1 MTVPPGGCQAL
12 SLSQRYLGDLA
23 HLAQQIP
30 MTHVERRFRLE
41 GLVAARETAVPRPGW
56 LALFTKALAFV
67 AAAHGELRQTCKS
80 LPSPCVYE
88 HPDSVAAIGV
98 SRPYDETVP
107 WLWARVRSPERRS
120 LVDLD
125 SLLRRFKEDAGHTI
139 GQVRRVHARCR
150 WPQWVR
156 RLAWWHAATLTGL
169 RHARRLGTM
178 AVASVGQQGAALRSA
193 RYPATAVLS
202 YGPLGPDGTADV
214 SLQFDAR
221 VLTVVQAAAILQDVE
236 RALTCEILM
245 ELRYYQQLAAA

>member
-30 MTHVERRFRLE
+30 TTSVERRFRLDV
-41 GLVAARETAVPRPGW
+41 LVAARAAAAPRPGW

-67 AAAHGELRQTCKS
+67 AAAQSELRQTYQT
-80 LPSPCVYE
+80 LPCPCVYE

-98 SRPYDETVP
+98 ARPFDESLP

-120 LVDLD
+120 LIDLD
-125 SLLRRFKEDAGHTI
+125 NLLRRFKEEAGAQI

-156 RLAWWHAATLTGL
+156 RLAWWHGATLTGL

-178 AVASVGQQGAALRSA
+178 AVASVGQQGAALVA
-193 RYPATAVLS
+193 PLYPATAVLS
-202 YGPLGPDGTADV
+202 YGPVEADGTTDV
-214 SLQFDAR
+214 RLLSDAR
-221 VLTVVQAAAILQDVE
+221 VLTVVKAAAILQDVE
-236 RALTCEILM
+236 RVLTCEILM
-245 ELRYYQQLAAA
+245 ELRYYQQLDAA